1 MKMKNIIRT
10 LVASTL
16 ASASALT
23 FAAGVTDS
31 ADSVITLNLSE
42 SIQLVGVENVTITDP
57 ATGTNATGG
66 DDFCVAGIGFS
77 NFSITF
83 ESSDGNDDS
92 AFSLTGATNPIP
104 YTVGFRN
111 ATTGTYNTAS
121 PGVALT
127 GQNRNAASCTGGDNA
142 GFEVT
147 IDNSAWEIADVLN
160 GTSYTDTLTIT
171 VTTE

>member
-1 MKMKNIIRT
+1 MKNVLRT
-10 LVASTL
+10 LFAATL
-16 ASASALT
+16 MSSSALT
-23 FAAGVTDS
+23 FAAGVSDN
-31 ADSVITLNLSE
+31 AQSVITLNLSE
-42 SIQLVGVENVTITDP
+42 SIELTGVENVTINNPT
-57 ATGTNATGG
+57 TGTNATGG

-83 ESSDGNDDS
+83 ESTDGNDDG

-111 ATTGTYNTAS
+111 DTSSSYTTVS
-121 PGVALT
+121 EGVALT
-127 GQNRNAASCTGGDNA
+127 NQNRNFSSCTGGDNA
-142 GFEVT
+142 GFEII
-147 IDNSAWEIADVLN
+147 IDNTAWEIADVLN